1 MEPIFFWF
9 KETPL
14 GVDNRF
20 TLDFSNTELIY
31 QINVS
36 TEKDIAKYYGG
47 LLDVIKKF
55 LTKSRLLLEKRSSIS
70 VRFIFSRISIIFSR
84 YGKKTDKLNLFSYQ
98 EDVDISKY
106 KFYDITDNQIEDCN
120 IFSPYTQFQIT

>member
-1 MEPIFFWF
+1 MEPIFFCF

-20 TLDFSNTELIY
+20 MLDFSNTELIY

-84 YGKKTDKLNLFSYQ
+84 YGKK
-98 EDVDISKY
+98 
-106 KFYDITDNQIEDCN
+106 QIN
-120 IFSPYTQFQIT
+120 

>member
-1 MEPIFFWF
+1 MEPIFFYF

-36 TEKDIAKYYGG
+36 TEKDYYITTMNCNLVIAKYYGG

-55 LTKSRLLLEKRSSIS
+55 STKSRLLLEKRSSIS

-84 YGKKTDKLNLFSYQ
+84 YGKK
-98 EDVDISKY
+98 
-106 KFYDITDNQIEDCN
+106 QIN
-120 IFSPYTQFQIT
+120 WIFSHIKRTLIFLVGNINFTISQIIK